1 MKEFLKQL
9 AQRNQF
15 LKKESIDIYIDRV
28 SYFGL
33 LRIKAFMK
41 YNKNYESYDYG
52 WNYSSLPLYPIN
64 CYLAFYLKLKV
75 KPLFAQFHQMLSCGL
90 VKGAK

>member
-28 SYFGL
+28 SY
-33 LRIKAFMK
+33 
-41 YNKNYESYDYG
+41 
-52 WNYSSLPLYPIN
+52 
-64 CYLAFYLKLKV
+64 LKLKHLWNTIKIMRAIIMAEITV
-75 KPLFAQFHQMLSCGL
+75 VRHFIP
-90 VKGAK
+90 